1 MIDNLLKE
9 IGLSNSEIKVYLY
22 GKKYAEISSS
32 DLIKG
37 TKLPKPTVMAA
48 IKELKDTG
56 LCEYTKRDGR
66 SNNYRMLEAKA
77 ASFYLS
83 EKIHKTN
90 ELIEKI
96 NNYQE
101 PKLDIST
108 QTVVGQ
114 KEVQKLVEYALRCSS
129 RRWQII
135 SPKDNALAY
144 MSSEYINYFK
154 KVREDRQIV
163 SQTLWAENDKK
174 TNITLNDVIMRKPRY
189 VPKEISENIPSL
201 MIAFDDKLLAIEGRE
216 IPKAVMISNKSVVE
230 TFNVVFE
237 LAWRSQK

>member
-1 MIDNLLKE
+1 MIEDILKE
-9 IGLSNSEIKVYLY
+9 IGLSNSEIAVYLH
-22 GKKYAEISSS
+22 GRKLHEASSNV
-32 DLIKG
+32 LIKS
-37 TKLPKPTVMAA
+37 TRLPKPTVMAA
-48 IKELKDTG
+48 LRELKNVG
-56 LCEYTKRDGR
+56 LCSYSKRDGR
-66 SNNYRMLEAKA
+66 SYVYKMLEPSS

-96 NNYQE
+96 SKYQE
-101 PKLDIST
+101 PELNIST
-108 QTVVGQ
+108 ETVVGQ
-114 KEVQKLVEYALRCSS
+114 KEVQKLVEYALRCKS

-154 KVREDRQIV
+154 KTREDRQIV

-174 TNITLNDVIMRKPRY
+174 TSITLKDVIMRKPRY
-189 VPKEISENIPSL
+189 VPKEVSENIPSL
-201 MIAFDDKLLAIEGRE
+201 MIAFDDKLLAIEGTE
-216 IPKAVMISNKSVVE
+216 LPKAVMISNKSVVE
-230 TFNVVFE
+230 TFNVMFE